1 MGRAGKKR
9 SMSKELKLS
18 RWEAQERILLFLKR
32 RKGKTI
38 TEKTV
43 NDLSKL
49 LLKLNDNFK
58 SYGAHTIYES
68 ILDDYKAKELA
79 LKAIRCQFMEFE
91 KGGNCR
97 LSDIDN
103 FSLYDDEKYR
113 VSIKGQLREITTLDY
128 WVLSYVFLGKR

>member
-1 MGRAGKKR
+1 
-9 SMSKELKLS
+9 MSKELKLL

-49 LLKLNDNFK
+49 LSKLRDNFK
-58 SYGAHTIYES
+58 SHDEDTIYKS
-68 ILDDYKAKELA
+68 IRDDYNAKELA

-103 FSLYDDEKYR
+103 FSLYVDDKHR
-113 VSIKGQLREITTLDY
+113 VSIKGQSREITTLDY

>member
-1 MGRAGKKR
+1 
-9 SMSKELKLS
+9 MSKQLKLS
-18 RWEAQERILLFLKR
+18 RWEAQERLLLFLKL

-49 LLKLNDNFK
+49 LSRLYDNFK
-58 SYGAHTIYES
+58 SHDADTIYKS
-68 ILDDYKAKELA
+68 TQDDYKAKELA

-97 LSDIDN
+97 LSDIDS
-103 FSLYDDEKYR
+103 FSLYVDDKYK
-113 VSIKGQLREITTLDY
+113 VSIKGQLIEITTRDY
-128 WVLSYVFLGKR
+128 WVLSYVFFGER